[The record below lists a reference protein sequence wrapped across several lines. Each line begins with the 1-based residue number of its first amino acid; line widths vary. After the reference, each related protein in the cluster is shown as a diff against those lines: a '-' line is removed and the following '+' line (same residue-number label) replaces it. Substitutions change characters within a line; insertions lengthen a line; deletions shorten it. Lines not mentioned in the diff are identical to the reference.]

1 MKALMIISLVSSGT
15 PLTISL
21 FQVTITT
28 PYPTV
33 TKPRFRQK
41 VGTRLLTHILT
52 QTAKIFCGNSGDN
65 GAKQYFEPE
74 RKVENSG
81 QKGQMDTRAVAHNP
95 EVAGSSPV
103 SATIKHLISNEIR
116 CFSALLRQFS

>member
-1 MKALMIISLVSSGT
+1 MT
-15 PLTISL
+15 
-21 FQVTITT
+21 Q
-28 PYPTV
+28 
-33 TKPRFRQK
+33 
-41 VGTRLLTHILT
+41 ILT

-74 RKVENSG
+74 RKGENIG

-103 SATIKHLISNEIR
+103 SATIKVLKSCDFR
-116 CFSALLRQFS
+116 TFSLFLAPKDFAPTSAVCA